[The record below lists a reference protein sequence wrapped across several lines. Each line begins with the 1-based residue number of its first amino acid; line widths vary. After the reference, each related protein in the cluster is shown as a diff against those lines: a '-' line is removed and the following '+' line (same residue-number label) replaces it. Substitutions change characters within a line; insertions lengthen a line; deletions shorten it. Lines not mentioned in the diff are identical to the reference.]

1 MVRELP
7 FYGRDDE
14 NPYSHL
20 REFEHLC
27 SCLVF
32 SGMTQETIK
41 WKLFPFSLL
50 GRAKQWY
57 AHTVGG
63 VHGDWVELRD
73 KFCLTFFPNSRV
85 AALRIEILKFQQ
97 KEKETLGAAWARF
110 LSLINTGP
118 DLSLPDHVLL
128 CHFHLGLSK
137 QDALQLDLSLGG
149 SFVHKSVTEGKAIL
163 EKILENTPCTGI
175 YGEFPVEAMESS
187 LDQQEEEPATKI
199 EIPSNPF
206 YNLVT
211 AVSPKEGTC
220 HASRDDES
228 HPFACPFEFEDD
240 FFS

>member
-1 MVRELP
+1 MYPFTFLFLPPSYAPYHHNHHNHMDSTPIFKYSVPKGDSLEPPPSSHPILSNGYEIHPAFIAMVRELP

-85 AALRIEILKFQQ
+85 AALQIEILKFN
-97 KEKETLGAAWARF
+97 KKRRRL
-110 LSLINTGP
+110 
-118 DLSLPDHVLL
+118 
-128 CHFHLGLSK
+128 
-137 QDALQLDLSLGG
+137 
-149 SFVHKSVTEGKAIL
+149 
-163 EKILENTPCTGI
+163 
-175 YGEFPVEAMESS
+175 
-187 LDQQEEEPATKI
+187 
-199 EIPSNPF
+199 
-206 YNLVT
+206 
-211 AVSPKEGTC
+211 
-220 HASRDDES
+220 
-228 HPFACPFEFEDD
+228 
-240 FFS
+240 